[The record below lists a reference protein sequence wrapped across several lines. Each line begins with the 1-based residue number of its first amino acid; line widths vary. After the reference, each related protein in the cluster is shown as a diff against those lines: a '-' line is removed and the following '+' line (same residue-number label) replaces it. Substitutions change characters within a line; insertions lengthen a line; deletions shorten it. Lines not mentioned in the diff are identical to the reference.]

1 MHATIRRT
9 RFVSVEIV
17 ITNRSFILAVSFR
30 HFPRAIHHQSKDW
43 WCMAFI
49 FVKRRVIRKDSCECD
64 PKLTILVARED
75 LQQVRPQA

>member
-1 MHATIRRT
+1 
-9 RFVSVEIV
+9 
-17 ITNRSFILAVSFR
+17 
-30 HFPRAIHHQSKDW
+30 
-43 WCMAFI
+43 MAFI